1 MNYVKNLGVEA
12 EYFLS
17 IFNIFLFATFNIPTF
32 NIFSSIIVIRLF
44 FSFKHLYFY
53 QKYYIP
59 IINIHITSTNIHI
72 PSSFKLNIQYSA
84 STPEQNVRYSMTCIS
99 DKNKCNI
106 RDKSKEL
113 LKVFDPLSILIYYT
127 GCIKKN

>member
-1 MNYVKNLGVEA
+1 MNYVKNLGVQT

-17 IFNIFLFATFNIPTF
+17 IFNIFLFAIFSIPTF

-59 IINIHITSTNIHI
+59 IINIHIPSTNIHI
-72 PSSFKLNIQYSA
+72 HASSFKLNIQYSA
-84 STPEQNVRYSMTCIS
+84 STPEQNVRYSMTCMS
-99 DKNKCNI
+99 DKNKCKI
-106 RDKSKEL
+106 RNKSKEL
-113 LKVFDPLSILIYYT
+113 LKVFDVLAILTYYIL
-127 GCIKKN
+127 CK